1 MTDGFRLANTSQ
13 RQVEGQAG
21 PLRAVLALHRLVGVP
36 VVISWICLALHPA
49 SH

>member
-1 MTDGFRLANTSQ
+1 MTDGFRLTNTSQ

-21 PLRAVLALHRLVGVP
+21 PLRAALALRRLVGVP
-36 VVISWICLALHPA
+36 VAISWIRLALHPA